1 MGQRIVLT
9 CERCGC
15 RETMSVGGGLMTN
28 NPDVIASC
36 LNPKEAEEWNRL
48 YRNNKVKSFQA
59 EQKVFYC
66 EKCKKLSCLLSV
78 AAELTNGK
86 EITLGDQCGKCQ
98 TKMQEIKW
106 QEKPVC
112 PICNTGNLEWKQ
124 VGLWD

>member
-1 MGQRIVLT
+1 MGQMIVLT

-15 RETMSVGGGLMTN
+15 REKMSVGGGLMTN

-36 LNPKEAEEWNRL
+36 LNPSEAEEWKRL
-48 YRNNKVKSFQA
+48 YQNKKVKSFQA

-78 AAELTNGK
+78 DAELTNGK

-98 TKMQEIKW
+98 TKLQEIKW
-106 QEKPVC
+106 QEKPIC
-112 PICNTGNLEWKQ
+112 PICNTGKLEWKQ